1 MTSLLRCE
9 NLTVRL
15 GRKTVIDGF
24 TADFAAGTLA
34 VLSGPNGA
42 GKTTLLRTLARALA
56 PSAGRVLLDGHPS
69 AAIPRAAWARRVAYL
84 PQSPDARS
92 LAGFPV
98 RAAVAAGRLPH
109 AGFFGT
115 LARRDEDAIDRALA
129 ATGLSPLAAADAGSL
144 SGGETR
150 KMFLAAA
157 LAQEAETLL
166 LDEPFEGLDAPARAA
181 LADTLRAQLAAGRA
195 VVLATHDLAPLAGI
209 PHRVIEIKPF
219 ENNSKKLSGEKL
231 VISHVQEGVGRA
243 VPARRREKCQR
254 NGPEMCGRMFS
265 HGSDRMASAHPAASD
280 CTFQH
285 PAARGLAA
293 LPGFA
298 QTKTQGFRQT
308 TPKTKNR
315 HPHLENENAK
325 RAEKPGGPNCLP
337 SLSIFKKVV
346 PSCFT
351 LLLPL
356 LLAAALAALAVCG
369 CPPGLLWSYRVPR
382 LLCAFCVGGILA
394 VAGCIYQTLFRNPL
408 ASPYTLGT
416 ASGATLGAYL
426 ATAFAPGLVSVG
438 GAAFAGALLS
448 LALVRACG
456 GSGGRPAR
464 LLLGGIACAYL
475 FGAGTML
482 CQFAMTPW
490 ESFSMAHWSLGGI
503 VVPEGPWR
511 IALPA
516 AWCAALATV
525 LLSRPLDALLAGDD
539 AAFSHGL
546 DPARLRFALLAGAA
560 LLVACAVA
568 VCGPVG
574 FVGLLVPHLA
584 RLAGGAAHRRLLP
597 ACAIGGGLFLALCD
611 AAARALPFAG
621 TPPVGIVTA
630 VLGAPALALL
640 LARSS
645 R

>member
-1 MTSLLRCE
+1 MTSLRCE

-15 GRKTVIDGF
+15 GRKTIIEGF
-24 TADFAAGTLA
+24 TGTVAAGTLA

-42 GKTTLLRTLARALA
+42 GKTTLLRTLARALS
-56 PSAGRVLLDGHPS
+56 PSSGGILLDGKP
-69 AAIPRAAWARRVAYL
+69 AEQIPRSAWARRVAYL

-98 RAAVAAGRLPH
+98 RTAVAAGRLPH
-109 AGFFGT
+109 AGFFGALT
-115 LARRDEDAIDRALA
+115 RRDEEAIDRAIA
-129 ATGLSPLAAADAGSL
+129 ATGLAPYAAADAGFL

-150 KMFLAAA
+150 RMFLASA
-157 LAQEAETLL
+157 LAQEADILL
-166 LDEPFEGLDAPARAA
+166 LDEPFEGLDAAARAA
-181 LADTLRAQLAAGRA
+181 LADTIRAQLDAGHA
-195 VVLATHDLAPLAGI
+195 IVLATHDLAPLASI
-209 PHRVIEIKPF
+209 PHRLIEIRAIK
-219 ENNSKKLSGEKL
+219 NNSDNSTT
-231 VISHVQEGVGRA
+231 
-243 VPARRREKCQR
+243 
-254 NGPEMCGRMFS
+254 NGN
-265 HGSDRMASAHPAASD
+265 
-280 CTFQH
+280 
-285 PAARGLAA
+285 
-293 LPGFA
+293 
-298 QTKTQGFRQT
+298 
-308 TPKTKNR
+308 KNV
-315 HPHLENENAK
+315 E
-325 RAEKPGGPNCLP
+325 RAEKPSGSRFFPFVCILV
-337 SLSIFKKVV
+337 SLLV
-346 PSCFT
+346 
-351 LLLPL
+351 
-356 LLAAALAALAVCG
+356 AAALAAAAVHG
-369 CPPGLLWSYRVPR
+369 CPPGLLWTYRVPR

-426 ATAFAPGLVSVG
+426 ATVLAPGLVSVG
-438 GAAFAGALLS
+438 GAAFAGAMLS

-456 GSGGRPAR
+456 GSGARPAR

-516 AWCAALATV
+516 AWCAALATTI
-525 LLSRPLDALLAGDD
+525 LSRPLDALLAGDD

-584 RLAGGAAHRRLLP
+584 RLATGAPHGRLLP
-597 ACAIGGGLFLALCD
+597 ASAIGGGLFLALCD
-611 AAARALPFAG
+611 TAARALPLAG
-621 TPPVGIVTA
+621 TLPVGIVTA
-630 VLGAPALALL
+630 VLGAPALAFL
-640 LARSS
+640 LARSN

>member
-1 MTSLLRCE
+1 MTLLRCQ

-15 GRKTVIDGF
+15 DRKTVIEGF
-24 TADFAAGTLA
+24 SDDFAAGTLA

-42 GKTTLLRTLARALA
+42 GKTTLLRTLDRVLA
-56 PSAGRVLLDGHPS
+56 PSAGQILLDSRP
-69 AAIPRAAWARRVAYL
+69 AEQIPRAAWARRIAYL

-98 RAAVAAGRLPH
+98 RAAVSTGRLPH
-109 AGFFGT
+109 AGFFGALT
-115 LARRDEDAIDRALA
+115 RRDEDAIDRALA

-150 KMFLAAA
+150 RMFLAAA
-157 LAQEAETLL
+157 LAQEAEILL
-166 LDEPFEGLDAPARAA
+166 LDEPFEGLDAAARAA
-181 LADTLRAQLAAGRA
+181 LADSIRAQIDAGHA
-195 VVLATHDLAPLAGI
+195 VILATHDPAPIATI
-209 PHRVIEIKPF
+209 PHRVIEIRMIKNNS
-219 ENNSKKLSGEKL
+219 NNSKTIENKIVLE
-231 VISHVQEGVGRA
+231 RA
-243 VPARRREKCQR
+243 NVE
-254 NGPEMCGRMFS
+254 
-265 HGSDRMASAHPAASD
+265 
-280 CTFQH
+280 
-285 PAARGLAA
+285 
-293 LPGFA
+293 
-298 QTKTQGFRQT
+298 
-308 TPKTKNR
+308 
-315 HPHLENENAK
+315 
-325 RAEKPGGPNCLP
+325 RAEKHGGSRWLP
-337 SLSIFKKVV
+337 FVCIFVSLLV
-346 PSCFT
+346 
-351 LLLPL
+351 
-356 LLAAALAALAVCG
+356 AAALAAAAVHG
-369 CPPGLLWSYRVPR
+369 CPPGLLWTYRVPR

-426 ATAFAPGLVSVG
+426 ATVLAPGLVSVG

-456 GSGGRPAR
+456 GSGARPAR

-516 AWCAALATV
+516 AWCAAIAVT

-584 RLAGGAAHRRLLP
+584 RLAVGAPHGRLLP
-597 ACAIGGGLFLALCD
+597 ACALGGGLFLALCD
-611 AAARALPFAG
+611 TAARALPLAG
-621 TPPVGIVTA
+621 TLPVGIVTA
-630 VLGAPALALL
+630 VLGAPALAIL

>member
-1 MTSLLRCE
+1 MTSLRCE

-15 GRKTVIDGF
+15 GRKTIIEGF
-24 TADFAAGTLA
+24 TGTFAAGTLT

-42 GKTTLLRTLARALA
+42 GKTTLLRTLARALS
-56 PSAGRVLLDGHPS
+56 PSSGGILLDGKP
-69 AAIPRAAWARRVAYL
+69 AEQIPRSAWARRVAYL

-109 AGFFGT
+109 AGFFGALT
-115 LARRDEDAIDRALA
+115 HRDEDAIDRALA
-129 ATGLSPLAAADAGSL
+129 ATGLSPYAAADAGSL

-150 KMFLAAA
+150 RMFLAAA
-157 LAQEAETLL
+157 LAQEADILL
-166 LDEPFEGLDAPARAA
+166 LDEPFEGLDAQTRAA
-181 LADTLRAQLAAGRA
+181 LADSIRAQLDAGHA
-195 VVLATHDLAPLAGI
+195 VILATHDPAPIAAI
-209 PHRVIEIKPF
+209 PHRTIEIRKIKNNS
-219 ENNSKKLSGEKL
+219 NNSKTNENIISFEK
-231 VISHVQEGVGRA
+231 ENVGRSD
-243 VPARRREKCQR
+243 KS
-254 NGPEMCGRMFS
+254 G
-265 HGSDRMASAHPAASD
+265 GSRW
-280 CTFQH
+280 
-285 PAARGLAA
+285 
-293 LPGFA
+293 LPFV
-298 QTKTQGFRQT
+298 FI
-308 TPKTKNR
+308 
-315 HPHLENENAK
+315 LV
-325 RAEKPGGPNCLP
+325 
-337 SLSIFKKVV
+337 SLLV
-346 PSCFT
+346 
-351 LLLPL
+351 
-356 LLAAALAALAVCG
+356 AAALAAAAVHG
-369 CPPGLLWSYRVPR
+369 CPPGLLWTYRVPR

-426 ATAFAPGLVSVG
+426 ATVLAPGLVSVG
-438 GAAFAGALLS
+438 GAAFAGAMLS

-456 GSGGRPAR
+456 GSGARPAR

-503 VVPEGPWR
+503 VVPEGTWR

-516 AWCAALATV
+516 AWCAALAVT

-546 DPARLRFALLAGAA
+546 DPARLRFALLAGVA

-584 RLAGGAAHRRLLP
+584 RLATGATHGRLLP

-611 AAARALPFAG
+611 TAARALPLAG
-621 TPPVGIVTA
+621 TLPVGIVTA

-640 LARSS
+640 LARSN

>member
-1 MTSLLRCE
+1 MTLLRCQ

-15 GRKTVIDGF
+15 GRKTVIECFSDN
-24 TADFAAGTLA
+24 FAAGTLS

-42 GKTTLLRTLARALA
+42 GKTTLLRTLARVLA
-56 PSAGRVLLDGHPS
+56 PSAGQILLNDHP
-69 AAIPRAAWARRVAYL
+69 AEKIPRPAWARRIAYL

-98 RAAVAAGRLPH
+98 RAAVSAGRLPH
-109 AGFFGT
+109 AGFFGVLT
-115 LARRDEDAIDRALA
+115 RRDEDAIDRALA

-150 KMFLAAA
+150 RMFLAAA
-157 LAQEAETLL
+157 LAQEAEILL
-166 LDEPFEGLDAPARAA
+166 LDEPFEGLDAGARAA
-181 LADTLRAQLAAGRA
+181 LADSIRTQLDAGHT
-195 VVLATHDLAPLAGI
+195 VILATHDPAPIAAI
-209 PHRVIEIKPF
+209 PHRVIEIRVIN
-219 ENNSKKLSGEKL
+219 NNS
-231 VISHVQEGVGRA
+231 
-243 VPARRREKCQR
+243 
-254 NGPEMCGRMFS
+254 NN
-265 HGSDRMASAHPAASD
+265 
-280 CTFQH
+280 
-285 PAARGLAA
+285 
-293 LPGFA
+293 
-298 QTKTQGFRQT
+298 
-308 TPKTKNR
+308 PKTKNR
-315 HPHLENENAK
+315 QISFGNT
-325 RAEKPGGPNCLP
+325 RDSRSEKPGASRWLP
-337 SLSIFKKVV
+337 FVCILVF
-346 PSCFT
+346 
-351 LLLPL
+351 LLVTVT
-356 LLAAALAALAVCG
+356 LAAAAVHG
-369 CPPGLLWSYRVPR
+369 CPPGLLWTYRVPR

-426 ATAFAPGLVSVG
+426 ATVLALGLVSVG
-438 GAAFAGALLS
+438 GAAFVGAMLS

-456 GSGGRPAR
+456 GSGARPAR

-516 AWCAALATV
+516 AWCAALALT

-584 RLAGGAAHRRLLP
+584 RLAVGAPHGRLLP
-597 ACAIGGGLFLALCD
+597 ACALGGGLFLALCD
-611 AAARALPFAG
+611 TAARSLPLAG
-621 TPPVGIVTA
+621 TLPVGIVTA
-630 VLGAPALALL
+630 VLGAPALAIL
-640 LARSS
+640 LARSN

>member
-69 AAIPRAAWARRVAYL
+69 DAIPRPAWARLVAYL

-109 AGFFGT
+109 AGFFGA

-129 ATGLSPLAAADAGSL
+129 ATGLTPLAAADAGSL

-166 LDEPFEGLDAPARAA
+166 LDEPFEGLDAAARAA

-219 ENNSKKLSGEKL
+219 ENNSNNS
-231 VISHVQEGVGRA
+231 
-243 VPARRREKCQR
+243 
-254 NGPEMCGRMFS
+254 
-265 HGSDRMASAHPAASD
+265 
-280 CTFQH
+280 
-285 PAARGLAA
+285 
-293 LPGFA
+293 
-298 QTKTQGFRQT
+298 KT
-308 TPKTKNR
+308 
-315 HPHLENENAK
+315 NENKRVVEKENGK
-325 RAEKPGGPNCLP
+325 RAEKPGGSNCLP
-337 SLSIFKKVV
+337 SLSIFKRVV
-346 PSCFT
+346 PSCFK

-356 LLAAALAALAVCG
+356 LLAAALAALAVHG

-516 AWCAALATV
+516 AWCAALASA

-640 LARSS
+640 LARNS

>member
-1 MTSLLRCE
+1 MTDLRCE

-15 GRKTVIDGF
+15 GRKTVIEGF
-24 TADFAAGTLA
+24 TETFEEGTLS

-42 GKTTLLRTLARALA
+42 GKTTLLRALARALP
-56 PSAGRVLLDGHPS
+56 PSSGHVLLDGKP
-69 AAIPRAAWARRVAYL
+69 AEEIPRAAWARRIAYL
-84 PQSPDARS
+84 PQSPDAPA

-98 RAAVAAGRLPH
+98 RTAVAAGRLPH
-109 AGFFGT
+109 TGFFGALT
-115 LARRDEDAIDRALA
+115 RRDEDAIDRALA
-129 ATGLSPLAAADAGSL
+129 ATGLSPYAVADAGSL

-150 KMFLAAA
+150 RMFLAAA
-157 LAQEAETLL
+157 LAQEAEILL
-166 LDEPFEGLDAPARAA
+166 LDEPFEGLDAAARAA
-181 LADTLRAQLAAGRA
+181 LADTIRAQLDAGHA
-195 VVLATHDLAPLAGI
+195 IVLATHDLAPIASI
-209 PHRVIEIKPF
+209 PHRTIEIGKTKNNS
-219 ENNSKKLSGEKL
+219 NNSKTKENKVILEK
-231 VISHVQEGVGRA
+231 
-243 VPARRREKCQR
+243 
-254 NGPEMCGRMFS
+254 
-265 HGSDRMASAHPAASD
+265 
-280 CTFQH
+280 
-285 PAARGLAA
+285 
-293 LPGFA
+293 
-298 QTKTQGFRQT
+298 
-308 TPKTKNR
+308 
-315 HPHLENENAK
+315 ENVE
-325 RAEKPGGPNCLP
+325 RAEKPERPLCLP
-337 SLSIFKKVV
+337 TLSISKRVV
-346 PSCFT
+346 SSCFILVFIG
-351 LLLPL
+351 LLV
-356 LLAAALAALAVCG
+356 AASVHA
-369 CPPGLLWSYRVPR
+369 CPPGLLWTYRVPR

-426 ATAFAPGLVSVG
+426 ATVLAPGLVSVG
-438 GAAFAGALLS
+438 GAAFAGAMLS
-448 LALVRACG
+448 LAMVRACG
-456 GSGGRPAR
+456 GSGARPAR

-516 AWCAALATV
+516 AWCAALATTI
-525 LLSRPLDALLAGDD
+525 LSRPLDALLAGDD

-584 RLAGGAAHRRLLP
+584 RLATGATHGRLLP

-611 AAARALPFAG
+611 TAARALPLAG
-621 TPPVGIVTA
+621 TLPVGIVTA
-630 VLGAPALALL
+630 VLGAPALAFL
-640 LARSS
+640 LARSN

>member
-9 NLTVRL
+9 NLPVRL

-42 GKTTLLRTLARALA
+42 GKTTLLRTLARALV
-56 PSAGRVLLDGHPS
+56 PSDGRVLLDGHPS
-69 AAIPRAAWARRVAYL
+69 DGIPRAAWARRVAYL

-109 AGFFGT
+109 AGFFGA

-129 ATGLSPLAAADAGSL
+129 ATGLTPLAAADAGSL

-166 LDEPFEGLDAPARAA
+166 LDEPFEGLDAAARAA
-181 LADTLRAQLAAGRA
+181 LADTLRAQLAAGRS

-219 ENNSKKLSGEKL
+219 ENNSNNS
-231 VISHVQEGVGRA
+231 
-243 VPARRREKCQR
+243 
-254 NGPEMCGRMFS
+254 
-265 HGSDRMASAHPAASD
+265 
-280 CTFQH
+280 
-285 PAARGLAA
+285 
-293 LPGFA
+293 
-298 QTKTQGFRQT
+298 KT
-308 TPKTKNR
+308 
-315 HPHLENENAK
+315 NENKIVLERENGK
-325 RAEKPGGPNCLP
+325 RAEEPGGSNCLP
-337 SLSIFKKVV
+337 SLSISKKVV

-351 LLLPL
+351 LLFPL
-356 LLAAALAALAVCG
+356 LLAAALAALAVRG
-369 CPPGLLWSYRVPR
+369 CPPGLLWSYRMPR

-394 VAGCIYQTLFRNPL
+394 VAGCISQTLFRNPL

-448 LALVRACG
+448 LTLVRACG

-511 IALPA
+511 IVLPA
-516 AWCAALATV
+516 AWCAALASA

-546 DPARLRFALLAGAA
+546 DPGRLRFALLAGAA

-640 LARSS
+640 LARSN

>member
-1 MTSLLRCE
+1 MTSLRCE

-15 GRKTVIDGF
+15 GRKTIIEGF
-24 TADFAAGTLA
+24 TETFAAGTLA

-42 GKTTLLRTLARALA
+42 GKTTLLRTLARALS
-56 PSAGRVLLDGHPS
+56 PSSGGILLDGKP
-69 AAIPRAAWARRVAYL
+69 AEQIPRSAWARRVAYL

-98 RAAVAAGRLPH
+98 RTAVAAGRLPH
-109 AGFFGT
+109 AGFFGALT
-115 LARRDEDAIDRALA
+115 RRDEEAIDRALA
-129 ATGLSPLAAADAGSL
+129 ATGLAPYAAADAGSL

-150 KMFLAAA
+150 RMFLAAA
-157 LAQEAETLL
+157 LAQEADILL
-166 LDEPFEGLDAPARAA
+166 LDEPFEGLDAAARAA
-181 LADTLRAQLAAGRA
+181 LADTIHAQLDAGHA
-195 VVLATHDLAPLAGI
+195 IVLATHDPAPIAAI
-209 PHRVIEIKPF
+209 PHRTLEIQPIKNNL
-219 ENNSKKLSGEKL
+219 NNSKTNENKL
-231 VISHVQEGVGRA
+231 VFERA
-243 VPARRREKCQR
+243 NVE
-254 NGPEMCGRMFS
+254 
-265 HGSDRMASAHPAASD
+265 
-280 CTFQH
+280 
-285 PAARGLAA
+285 
-293 LPGFA
+293 
-298 QTKTQGFRQT
+298 QT
-308 TPKTKNR
+308 
-315 HPHLENENAK
+315 
-325 RAEKPGGPNCLP
+325 EKPGGSRFFPFVCILV
-337 SLSIFKKVV
+337 SLLV
-346 PSCFT
+346 
-351 LLLPL
+351 
-356 LLAAALAALAVCG
+356 AAALAAAAVHG
-369 CPPGLLWSYRVPR
+369 CPPGLLWTYRVPR

-426 ATAFAPGLVSVG
+426 ATVLAPGLVSVG

-456 GSGGRPAR
+456 GSGARSAR

-516 AWCAALATV
+516 AWCAALATTI
-525 LLSRPLDALLAGDD
+525 LSRPLDALLAGDD

-584 RLAGGAAHRRLLP
+584 RLATGATHGRLLP

-611 AAARALPFAG
+611 TAARALPLAG
-621 TPPVGIVTA
+621 TLPVGIVTA

-640 LARSS
+640 LARSN

>member
-69 AAIPRAAWARRVAYL
+69 DGIPRAAWARRVAYL

-109 AGFFGT
+109 AGFFGA

-129 ATGLSPLAAADAGSL
+129 ATGLTPLAAADAGSL

-150 KMFLAAA
+150 KMFLSAA

-166 LDEPFEGLDAPARAA
+166 LDEPFEGLDAAARAA

-209 PHRVIEIKPF
+209 PHRVIEIRPIKNNS
-219 ENNSKKLSGEKL
+219 NNSK
-231 VISHVQEGVGRA
+231 
-243 VPARRREKCQR
+243 
-254 NGPEMCGRMFS
+254 
-265 HGSDRMASAHPAASD
+265 
-280 CTFQH
+280 T
-285 PAARGLAA
+285 
-293 LPGFA
+293 
-298 QTKTQGFRQT
+298 
-308 TPKTKNR
+308 
-315 HPHLENENAK
+315 NENKIVVERENVK
-325 RAEKPGGPNCLP
+325 REGKTGGPSCLP
-337 SLSIFKKVV
+337 SLSIFKRVV

-356 LLAAALAALAVCG
+356 LLAAALAALAVRG

-394 VAGCIYQTLFRNPL
+394 VTGCIYQTLFRNPL

-516 AWCAALATV
+516 AWCAALAST

-546 DPARLRFALLAGAA
+546 DPGRLRFALLAGAA

>member
-1 MTSLLRCE
+1 MTLLRCQ

-15 GRKTVIDGF
+15 GRKTVVDGF
-24 TADFAAGTLA
+24 TDDFAAGTLA

-42 GKTTLLRTLARALA
+42 GKTTLLRTLARALV
-56 PSAGRVLLDGHPS
+56 PSAGQVLLDERP
-69 AAIPRAAWARRVAYL
+69 AEEIPRAAWARRIAYL

-98 RAAVAAGRLPH
+98 RAAVASGRLPH
-109 AGFFGT
+109 AGFFGALT
-115 LARRDEDAIDRALA
+115 RRDEDAIDRALA

-150 KMFLAAA
+150 RMFLAAA
-157 LAQEAETLL
+157 LAQEAEILL
-166 LDEPFEGLDAPARAA
+166 LDEPFEGLDAQARAA
-181 LADTLRAQLAAGRA
+181 LADSIRFQLDAGHA
-195 VVLATHDLAPLAGI
+195 VILATHDPAPIAAI
-209 PHRVIEIKPF
+209 PHRVIEIRPIKNNS
-219 ENNSKKLSGEKL
+219 NNSKTKENKL
-231 VISHVQEGVGRA
+231 VLERA
-243 VPARRREKCQR
+243 NVE
-254 NGPEMCGRMFS
+254 
-265 HGSDRMASAHPAASD
+265 
-280 CTFQH
+280 
-285 PAARGLAA
+285 
-293 LPGFA
+293 
-298 QTKTQGFRQT
+298 
-308 TPKTKNR
+308 
-315 HPHLENENAK
+315 
-325 RAEKPGGPNCLP
+325 RAEKPGGSQWLP
-337 SLSIFKKVV
+337 FVYILISFLV
-346 PSCFT
+346 
-351 LLLPL
+351 
-356 LLAAALAALAVCG
+356 AAALAAAAVHG
-369 CPPGLLWSYRVPR
+369 CPPGLLWTYRVPR

-426 ATAFAPGLVSVG
+426 ATVLAPGLVSVG

-456 GSGGRPAR
+456 GSGARSAR

-516 AWCAALATV
+516 AWCAAIAVT

-584 RLAGGAAHRRLLP
+584 RLAVGAPHGRLLP
-597 ACAIGGGLFLALCD
+597 ACALGGGLFLALCD
-611 AAARALPFAG
+611 TAARALPLAG
-621 TPPVGIVTA
+621 TLPVGIVTA
-630 VLGAPALALL
+630 VLGAPALAIL

>member
-1 MTSLLRCE
+1 MTSLRCE

-15 GRKTVIDGF
+15 GRKTIIDGF
-24 TADFAAGTLA
+24 TETFAAGTLA

-42 GKTTLLRTLARALA
+42 GKTTLLRTLARALP
-56 PSAGRVLLDGHPS
+56 PSTGRILLDGKPS
-69 AAIPRAAWARRVAYL
+69 EEIPRAAWARRVAYL

-98 RAAVAAGRLPH
+98 RTAVAAGRLPH
-109 AGFFGT
+109 AGFFGALT
-115 LARRDEDAIDRALA
+115 RRDEEAIDRAIA
-129 ATGLSPLAAADAGSL
+129 ATGLAPYAAADAGTL

-150 KMFLAAA
+150 RMFLAAA
-157 LAQEAETLL
+157 LAQEADVLL
-166 LDEPFEGLDAPARAA
+166 LDEPFEGLDAAARAA
-181 LADTLRAQLAAGRA
+181 LADTIRAQLDAGHA
-195 VVLATHDLAPLAGI
+195 IVLATHDLAPLASI
-209 PHRVIEIKPF
+209 PHRVIEIRTIK
-219 ENNSKKLSGEKL
+219 NNLDNSTT
-231 VISHVQEGVGRA
+231 
-243 VPARRREKCQR
+243 
-254 NGPEMCGRMFS
+254 NGN
-265 HGSDRMASAHPAASD
+265 
-280 CTFQH
+280 
-285 PAARGLAA
+285 
-293 LPGFA
+293 
-298 QTKTQGFRQT
+298 
-308 TPKTKNR
+308 KNV
-315 HPHLENENAK
+315 E
-325 RAEKPGGPNCLP
+325 RAEKSGGSRVFPFVCILV
-337 SLSIFKKVV
+337 SLLV
-346 PSCFT
+346 
-351 LLLPL
+351 
-356 LLAAALAALAVCG
+356 AAALAAAAVHG
-369 CPPGLLWSYRVPR
+369 CPPGLLWTYRVPR

-426 ATAFAPGLVSVG
+426 ATVLAPGLVSVG
-438 GAAFAGALLS
+438 GAAFAGAMLS

-456 GSGGRPAR
+456 GSGARPAR

-516 AWCAALATV
+516 AWCAALATTI
-525 LLSRPLDALLAGDD
+525 LSRPLDALLAGDD

-546 DPARLRFALLAGAA
+546 DPARLRFALLGGAA

-584 RLAGGAAHRRLLP
+584 RLATGAPHGRLLP
-597 ACAIGGGLFLALCD
+597 ACAIGGGLFLAFCD
-611 AAARALPFAG
+611 TAARALPLAG
-621 TPPVGIVTA
+621 TLPVGIVTA
-630 VLGAPALALL
+630 VLGAPALAFL
-640 LARSS
+640 LARSN

>member
-1 MTSLLRCE
+1 MTSLRCE

-15 GRKTVIDGF
+15 GRKTVIEGF
-24 TADFAAGTLA
+24 TGTFAAGTLA

-42 GKTTLLRTLARALA
+42 GKTTLLRTLARALP
-56 PSAGRVLLDGHPS
+56 PSSGQILLDGNPS
-69 AAIPRAAWARRVAYL
+69 EEIPRSAWARRVAYL

-92 LAGFPV
+92 LPGFPV
-98 RAAVAAGRLPH
+98 RTAVAAGRLPH
-109 AGFFGT
+109 AGFFGALT
-115 LARRDEDAIDRALA
+115 RRDEEAIDRAIA
-129 ATGLSPLAAADAGSL
+129 ATGLAPYAAADAGSL

-150 KMFLAAA
+150 RMFLAAA
-157 LAQEAETLL
+157 LAQEADILL
-166 LDEPFEGLDAPARAA
+166 LDEPFEGLDAAARAA
-181 LADTLRAQLAAGRA
+181 LADTIRAQLDAGHA
-195 VVLATHDLAPLAGI
+195 IVLATHDLAPLASI
-209 PHRVIEIKPF
+209 PHRVIEIRAIK
-219 ENNSKKLSGEKL
+219 NNSDNS
-231 VISHVQEGVGRA
+231 
-243 VPARRREKCQR
+243 
-254 NGPEMCGRMFS
+254 
-265 HGSDRMASAHPAASD
+265 
-280 CTFQH
+280 
-285 PAARGLAA
+285 
-293 LPGFA
+293 
-298 QTKTQGFRQT
+298 T
-308 TPKTKNR
+308 T
-315 HPHLENENAK
+315 NENK
-325 RAEKPGGPNCLP
+325 NVERAEKSGGSRVFPFVCILV
-337 SLSIFKKVV
+337 SLLV
-346 PSCFT
+346 
-351 LLLPL
+351 
-356 LLAAALAALAVCG
+356 AAALAAAAVHG
-369 CPPGLLWSYRVPR
+369 CPPGLLWTYRVPR

-426 ATAFAPGLVSVG
+426 ATVLAPGLVSVG
-438 GAAFAGALLS
+438 GAAFAGAMLS
-448 LALVRACG
+448 LAMVRACG
-456 GSGGRPAR
+456 GSGARPAR

-516 AWCAALATV
+516 AWCAALATTI
-525 LLSRPLDALLAGDD
+525 LSRPLDALLAGDD

-584 RLAGGAAHRRLLP
+584 RLATGAPHGRLLP
-597 ACAIGGGLFLALCD
+597 ACAIGGFLALCD
-611 AAARALPFAG
+611 TAARALPLAG
-621 TPPVGIVTA
+621 TLPVGIVTA
-630 VLGAPALALL
+630 VLGAPALAFL
-640 LARSS
+640 LARSN

>member
-1 MTSLLRCE
+1 MTALRCE

-15 GRKTVIDGF
+15 GRKTVIEGF
-24 TADFAAGTLA
+24 TETFEAGTLS

-42 GKTTLLRTLARALA
+42 GKTTLLRALARALP
-56 PSAGRVLLDGHPS
+56 PSTGRVLLDGKP
-69 AAIPRAAWARRVAYL
+69 AEKVPRSAWARRVAYL

-98 RAAVAAGRLPH
+98 RNAVAAGRLPH
-109 AGFFGT
+109 AGFFGALT
-115 LARRDEDAIDRALA
+115 RRDEDAIDRALA
-129 ATGLSPLAAADAGSL
+129 ATGLAPYAAADAGSL

-150 KMFLAAA
+150 RMFLAAA
-157 LAQEAETLL
+157 LAQEADILL
-166 LDEPFEGLDAPARAA
+166 LDEPFEGLDAAARAS
-181 LADTLRAQLAAGRA
+181 LADTIRNQLAAGHA
-195 VVLATHDLAPLAGI
+195 IVLATHDLAPLATI
-209 PHRVIEIKPF
+209 PHRVIEIRPKALPSDSPGGASRPGEPNARDAAGTKDEKQASTVRRGRLAPPVPHTPGQSRCLPF
-219 ENNSKKLSGEKL
+219 AWLL
-231 VISHVQEGVGRA
+231 A
-243 VPARRREKCQR
+243 FLLLTA
-254 NGPEMCGRMFS
+254 
-265 HGSDRMASAHPAASD
+265 
-280 CTFQH
+280 T
-285 PAARGLAA
+285 LAA
-293 LPGFA
+293 M
-298 QTKTQGFRQT
+298 
-308 TPKTKNR
+308 
-315 HPHLENENAK
+315 
-325 RAEKPGGPNCLP
+325 
-337 SLSIFKKVV
+337 
-346 PSCFT
+346 
-351 LLLPL
+351 
-356 LLAAALAALAVCG
+356 AVHG
-369 CPPGLLWSYRVPR
+369 CPPGLLWTYRVPR

-426 ATAFAPGLVSVG
+426 ATVLAPGLVSVG
-438 GAAFAGALLS
+438 GAAFAGAMLS

-456 GSGGRPAR
+456 GSGARPAR

-511 IALPA
+511 IALPI
-516 AWCAALATV
+516 AWCAALATT

-546 DPARLRFALLAGAA
+546 DPARLRFVLLAGTA

-584 RLAGGAAHRRLLP
+584 RLATGAPHGRLLP
-597 ACAIGGGLFLALCD
+597 ACALGGGLFLALCD
-611 AAARALPFAG
+611 TAARALPLAG
-621 TPPVGIVTA
+621 TLPVGIVTA
-630 VLGAPALALL
+630 VLGAPVLALL
-640 LARSS
+640 LARSN

>member
-1 MTSLLRCE
+1 MTALRCE

-15 GRKTVIDGF
+15 GRKTVIEGF
-24 TADFAAGTLA
+24 TDDFASGTLS

-42 GKTTLLRTLARALA
+42 GKTTLLRSLARALA
-56 PSAGRVLLDGHPS
+56 PSAGRLLLDGIPAS
-69 AAIPRAAWARRVAYL
+69 EIPRAAWARRIAYL

-98 RAAVAAGRLPH
+98 RAAAAAGRLPH
-109 AGFFGT
+109 AGFFGALT
-115 LARRDEDAIDRALA
+115 RRDEDAIDRALA
-129 ATGLSPLAAADAGSL
+129 ATGLAPLAAADAGSL

-150 KMFLAAA
+150 RMFLAAA
-157 LAQEAETLL
+157 LAQEAEILL
-166 LDEPFEGLDAPARAA
+166 LDEPFEGLDAAARAS
-181 LADTLRAQLAAGRA
+181 LADTIRALLDAGHT
-195 VVLATHDLAPLAGI
+195 VILATHDPPPIAAI
-209 PHRVIEIKPF
+209 PHRTIEIQPIKNNS
-219 ENNSKKLSGEKL
+219 NNSKTTENDISFEKEN
-231 VISHVQEGVGRA
+231 VERAGKPEG
-243 VPARRREKCQR
+243 P
-254 NGPEMCGRMFS
+254 F
-265 HGSDRMASAHPAASD
+265 
-280 CTFQH
+280 
-285 PAARGLAA
+285 
-293 LPGFA
+293 
-298 QTKTQGFRQT
+298 
-308 TPKTKNR
+308 
-315 HPHLENENAK
+315 
-325 RAEKPGGPNCLP
+325 CLP
-337 SLSIFKKVV
+337 SLSILKRFVS
-346 PSCFT
+346 SCFILVFIG
-351 LLLPL
+351 LLV
-356 LLAAALAALAVCG
+356 AASVHG
-369 CPPGLLWSYRVPR
+369 CPPGLLWTYRVPR

-426 ATAFAPGLVSVG
+426 ATVLAPGLVSVG
-438 GAAFAGALLS
+438 GAAFAGAMLS

-456 GSGGRPAR
+456 GSGARPAR

-511 IALPA
+511 IALPV

-546 DPARLRFALLAGAA
+546 DPARLRFALLALSA

-574 FVGLLVPHLA
+574 FVGLLVPHIA
-584 RLAGGAAHRRLLP
+584 RLAVGAPHVRLLP
-597 ACAIGGGLFLALCD
+597 ACALGGGLFLALCD
-611 AAARALPFAG
+611 TAARSLPLAG
-621 TPPVGIVTA
+621 TLPVGIVTA

-640 LARSS
+640 LARSN

>member
-42 GKTTLLRTLARALA
+42 GKTTLLRTLARALV

-69 AAIPRAAWARRVAYL
+69 DGIPRAAWARRVAYL

-115 LARRDEDAIDRALA
+115 LARRDEEAIDRALA

-219 ENNSKKLSGEKL
+219 ENNSNNS
-231 VISHVQEGVGRA
+231 
-243 VPARRREKCQR
+243 
-254 NGPEMCGRMFS
+254 
-265 HGSDRMASAHPAASD
+265 
-280 CTFQH
+280 
-285 PAARGLAA
+285 
-293 LPGFA
+293 
-298 QTKTQGFRQT
+298 KT
-308 TPKTKNR
+308 
-315 HPHLENENAK
+315 NENKIVVERENVK
-325 RAEKPGGPNCLP
+325 RAEKPEDSHCLP
-337 SLSIFKKVV
+337 SLSIFKRVV

-516 AWCAALATV
+516 AWCAALAST

-539 AAFSHGL
+539 AAISHGL

>member
-42 GKTTLLRTLARALA
+42 GKTTLLRTLARALV

-69 AAIPRAAWARRVAYL
+69 DGIPRAAWARRVAYL

-109 AGFFGT
+109 AGFFGA

-166 LDEPFEGLDAPARAA
+166 LDEPFEGLDAAARTA

-219 ENNSKKLSGEKL
+219 ENNSNNL
-231 VISHVQEGVGRA
+231 
-243 VPARRREKCQR
+243 
-254 NGPEMCGRMFS
+254 
-265 HGSDRMASAHPAASD
+265 
-280 CTFQH
+280 
-285 PAARGLAA
+285 
-293 LPGFA
+293 
-298 QTKTQGFRQT
+298 KT
-308 TPKTKNR
+308 
-315 HPHLENENAK
+315 NENKNVLERENGK
-325 RAEKPGGPNCLP
+325 RAEKPGGPCCLP
-337 SLSIFKKVV
+337 SLSIFKRIV

-351 LLLPL
+351 FLLPL
-356 LLAAALAALAVCG
+356 LLAAALFALAVRG
-369 CPPGLLWSYRVPR
+369 CPPGLLWTYRVPR

-426 ATAFAPGLVSVG
+426 ATAFAPGLISVG

-516 AWCAALATV
+516 AWCVALAST
-525 LLSRPLDALLAGDD
+525 LFSRPLDALLAGDD

-546 DPARLRFALLAGAA
+546 DPGRLRFALLAGAA